1 MLHRFSV
8 CALFLLACA
17 CPAQVI
23 FQQDFEAAKVG
34 TELPG
39 GVKDNSGWAGVT
51 PTLEIADTGQ
61 PGRGKALEV
70 QVPGFC
76 QIALGNLSVKKST
89 TYRVQIS
96 LRALGDSPV
105 TVYARRGPSPYT
117 KLFGRDMVAHENW
130 QDITF
135 LAQCAIDEPRTVLL
149 LLCRANTTLT
159 IDKFK
164 IEEVDEEPQPQ
175 PPPLLGNLF
184 HNSGF
189 ELGMEGWMKRGVVE
203 VDTSVSHSGKASA
216 RMGEKGNLC
225 TPWYPVGIGQ
235 VYTLSGWFRSEG
247 GPAEPSISVSDWCHK
262 EGGKTHK
269 RGNLKLKPG
278 TWQRLTMQ
286 WTVPFPSGISSETA
300 RFYVSIHNG
309 APAGSTVWADDFMFS
324 YGPATPYLPRRPLEL
339 AVTSDAPYSTY
350 TVDESVTLR
359 VKSVGAA
366 KPGTVQLVRL
376 DEYDKIAAQTP
387 VLLAGPETEV
397 ELGKLPSG
405 FWRFVT
411 RSGAKPA
418 EVAEG
423 ELLVSVGPVMPDVPL
438 EKWLVG
444 SHIPGTERAVAA
456 CYKLGMRWNRLHDTG
471 KEAKWSVVE
480 RKQGEWSFQDD
491 TIAAKLAPGGAI
503 LANMDD
509 LPSWVYGKET
519 RRPARIM
526 SHPTADTT
534 HWENYIRQ
542 TVTHWKGQIHH
553 WEIMN
558 EPNLS
563 RADALPGFTPGSFY
577 AHMLKAAYRAIKTA
591 DPNATVV
598 GIGGCQVLGRNQW
611 LEEIFAAGGLEA
623 CDAVAYHGYGTA
635 SWSTTTTPERLIER
649 VGEWRALMRKYGR
662 ELPIWDTE
670 TGIQL
675 AGSSRK
681 FHIPGDTPPD
691 IGAHLMPK
699 AIATARAAGVQHL
712 FFYSAHEL
720 THAGSLGLN
729 FILDF
734 NNQMKSV
741 GVPIA
746 VAASLLEGTD
756 FIAFTRPVPEV
767 VQMTYSRG
775 TQHIAVIWAGQGQH
789 ATPRPFPTDQDHR
802 LVNCWGRDIGPA
814 KESVQA
820 TTEPVYVLS
829 RTAQ

>member
-359 VKSVGAA
+359 IKASGPIIPAA
-366 KPGTVQLVRL
+366 VQLVRL
-376 DEYDKIAAQTP
+376 DENDHIAAEMP
-387 VLLAGPETEV
+387 VQLTGPNTLAN
-397 ELGKLPSG
+397 LGRLPPG

-411 RSGAKPA
+411 RSGVDKSK
-418 EVAEG
+418 VAEG
-423 ELLVSVGPVMPDVPL
+423 ELLVSVAPAMPKLPV
-438 EKWLVG
+438 EKWRIG
-444 SHIPGTERAVAA
+444 SHIPGNTRAVTA
-456 CYKLGMRWNRLHDTG
+456 CNKLGMRWNRLHDTG
-471 KEAKWSVVE
+471 TEAKWDVVE
-480 RKQGEWSFQDD
+480 PAKGQWRFKDEQ
-491 TIAAKLAPGGAI
+491 IATKLPPGAAI
-503 LANMDD
+503 LACLDRVPAWVTGRKGGRAPGAMDY
-509 LPSWVYGKET
+509 P
-519 RRPARIM
+519 M
-526 SHPTADTT
+526 ADTGP
-534 HWENYIRQ
+534 WENYVRQ
-542 TVTHWKGQIHH
+542 TVSHWKGQIHH
-553 WEIMN
+553 WEVMN
-558 EPNLS
+558 EPNYF
-563 RADALPGFTPGSFY
+563 RGKPPVGDTPGAFY
-577 AHMLKAAYRAIKTA
+577 AHMLKATYRAVKAA
-591 DPNATVV
+591 DPTATVV
-598 GIGGCQVLGRNQW
+598 GIGGCQVLGRSKW

-635 SWSTTTTPERLIER
+635 SWSTTTTPERLIKR
-649 VGEWRALMRKYGR
+649 VEEWRALMRKYGR
-662 ELPIWDTE
+662 ALPIWDTE

-675 AGSSRK
+675 AGASRK
-681 FHIPGDTPPD
+681 SHIPGDTPPG

-699 AIATARAAGVQHL
+699 MIATARAAGVERL
-712 FFYSAHEL
+712 LLYSAHEL
-720 THAGSLGLN
+720 THAGSLGFN
-729 FILDF
+729 FIFDF
-734 NNQMKSV
+734 NNQMKSA
-741 GVPIA
+741 GVPVA
-746 VAASLLEGTD
+746 VAASLLEGTG
-756 FIAFTRPVPEV
+756 FIEFTRPVPDAI
-767 VQMTYSRG
+767 QMTFSRG
-775 TQHIAVIWAGQGQH
+775 TRRIAVVWAGQGQH
-789 ATPRPFPTDQDHR
+789 AIPRPFPTDQDHR

-814 KESVQA
+814 KDTVSA